1 MAKKIVILNGSPRT
15 NGNTKELVKA
25 FVKGAES
32 AGNTVQV
39 FDLQKMNIHGCLGC
53 CMGGKDEASP
63 CVQKDDMSLIYPAYR
78 EADVVVLA
86 IGIRPATGFLQGSG
100 IEMVKGAIVTDARQQ
115 TNLPDI
121 YAVGD
126 CAMVHNALTGA
137 AQWSAMGSTAN
148 LACPQPGRSRCSLRR
163 LPGNRRG
170 QTDRYAERRAHRPDR
185 TPGARSRVRT
195 CYRCLCH
202 R

>member
-63 CVQKDDMSLIYPAYR
+63 AALAAAWAAKMKQAPA
-78 EADVVVLA
+78 
-86 IGIRPATGFLQGSG
+86 
-100 IEMVKGAIVTDARQQ
+100 
-115 TNLPDI
+115 
-121 YAVGD
+121 
-126 CAMVHNALTGA
+126 C
-137 AQWSAMGSTAN
+137 
-148 LACPQPGRSRCSLRR
+148 RR
-163 LPGNRRG
+163 
-170 QTDRYAERRAHRPDR
+170 TI
-185 TPGARSRVRT
+185 
-195 CYRCLCH
+195 CL
-202 R
+202 